1 MSGTSPRPPG
11 HRGLRGLSRGQGHRS
26 CEPQGLLRAQR
37 GLLSSLGRACLSG
50 SAENS
55 LPQRCPDTYSHEL
68 LSLAAA
74 DAAKTSRAAV
84 GSISTTVLPGGPEA
98 Q

>member
-1 MSGTSPRPPG
+1 MRPRGCYGPRLASLQPGQSPSER
-11 HRGLRGLSRGQGHRS
+11 L
-26 CEPQGLLRAQR
+26 C
-37 GLLSSLGRACLSG
+37 

-55 LPQRCPDTYSHEL
+55 LPPRRPHTYSHEL